1 MLPKIRLVIERWKYN
16 KEYEVY
22 VSTLGNFKNKKREEL
37 KPRISKGYCY
47 IRTCKGYKSAHRL
60 VLMTWKPNK
69 FYEVLTV
76 DHLNSNT
83 RDNSLKN
90 LEWVTNEENQARALK
105 NNEENLARALRNNEV
120 QNITFNI
127 TINRQ
132 RASSKEDLYTKV
144 LEIYKDGYP
153 KDIFLKKVNDL
164 ISGKNTAK
172 MVKLGQS
179 VILRKEEVLI

>member
-22 VSTLGNFKNKKREEL
+22 VSTLGNFKTKKRKEL
-37 KPRISKGYCY
+37 KPHISKGYCY
-47 IRTCKGYKSAHRL
+47 IKTCKGCKSAHRL

-76 DHLNSNT
+76 DHLNNNT

-90 LEWVTNEENQARALK
+90 LEWVTSEENQ
-105 NNEENLARALRNNEV
+105 ARALRNNEV

-144 LEIYKDGYP
+144 LEIYKGGYP